1 MQNTKL
7 TVKKTR
13 TVIMQNFNVVSQQK
27 TTRKVLELHLII
39 LKIQKFIHFL
49 SVTRDSSMLEGTISG
64 TSNDGFD
71 CFTGHQPQQQ
81 NEFH

>member
-7 TVKKTR
+7 TVKMR
-13 TVIMQNFNVVSQQK
+13 TVIMQNFHVVSQK

-64 TSNDGFD
+64 TSNDGFHC